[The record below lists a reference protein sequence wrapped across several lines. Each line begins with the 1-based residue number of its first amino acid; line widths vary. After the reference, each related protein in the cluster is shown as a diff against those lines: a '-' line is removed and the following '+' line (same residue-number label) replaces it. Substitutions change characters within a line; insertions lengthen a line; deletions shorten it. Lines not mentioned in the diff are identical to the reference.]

1 MARFSGW
8 GENKPEEQVL
18 FYLLEYI
25 HDGIVQ
31 LGEHHE
37 VDRKAGAAILSGRV
51 TRKPGQ
57 CIILLQNKPVE
68 EKCRENEIGI
78 LLFIFF

>member
-1 MARFSGW
+1 M
-8 GENKPEEQVL
+8 L
-18 FYLLEYI
+18 FYLLEYV

-31 LGEHHE
+31 LGEHHK

-78 LLFIFF
+78 LLFIFSKRLTSTSL